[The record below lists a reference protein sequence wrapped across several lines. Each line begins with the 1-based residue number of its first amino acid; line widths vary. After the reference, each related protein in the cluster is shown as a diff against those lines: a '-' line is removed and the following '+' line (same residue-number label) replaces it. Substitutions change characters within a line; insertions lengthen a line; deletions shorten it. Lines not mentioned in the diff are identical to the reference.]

1 MLGAWSRQARTDPQG
16 FGRAGSTGVRQTGEQ
31 DVKDRYQSIT

>member
-1 MLGAWSRQARTDPQG
+1 MLGAGQGKARIDPQG
-16 FGRAGSTGVRQTGEQ
+16 FGRAGSTGMRQTGEQ